1 MSITTTKRAKRSH
14 ALLRQL
20 ESRVAQLL
28 DDLQTAQ
35 NDLAT
40 YNSQLVSLQTQPERV
55 QNAMYTA
62 SQQLQQI
69 RNRLNGTT
77 VGEGAAPDAA
87 DAAAGSA
94 GVAQCADRTAA

>member
-1 MSITTTKRAKRSH
+1 MMRRRGKRSSTLF
-14 ALLRQL
+14 AAAGI
-20 ESRVAQLL
+20 SRLSQTL

-55 QNAMYTA
+55 QNAMYAA

-77 VGEGAAPDAA
+77 TTGDEAPVQASRA
-87 DAAAGSA
+87 CCWRSRL
-94 GVAQCADRTAA
+94 C